1 MPENYHCG
9 YVSIIGRPNVGKST
23 LLNRLIGQ
31 KISITSKKPQTT
43 RWQLLG
49 IKTSPASQLI
59 FVDTPGLQSRYHNS
73 MNRHMQREIMDSLA
87 CVHAVLFVIEAL
99 VWTEIEDQ
107 ILTIISKLECPVILV
122 VNKIDKVKNKEALL
136 PFISSLAGKYNFQE
150 IIPASA
156 LKADNIGVIEQ
167 LLVPCLP
174 VSPPEFPEDQLSDRN
189 ERFFAA
195 EFIREKLTRLLG
207 AELPYRISVTI
218 DQFAEQGPVLHI
230 SASIWAETENQKKII
245 IGQNGKILKT
255 VGEQSR
261 KEMEKMFGRKVNLKT
276 WVKIRKKW
284 TADAR
289 SLKQLGYDV

>member
-1 MPENYHCG
+1 MPGNYHCG

-49 IKTSPASQLI
+49 IRTTPACQII
-59 FVDTPGLQSRYHNS
+59 FVDTPGLPSRHQNS
-73 MNRHMQREIMDSLA
+73 MNRHMQREILDSLS
-87 CVHAVLFVIEAL
+87 CVHAILFVIEAL
-99 VWTEIEDQ
+99 VWTETEDQ
-107 ILTIISKLECPVILV
+107 ILKIISNLGYPVILV
-122 VNKIDKVKNKEALL
+122 VNKIDKLKNKEKLL
-136 PFISSLAGKYNFQE
+136 PFISSLSGKFNFRE

-156 LKADNIGVIEQ
+156 LKEDNIGVIEQ
-167 LLVPCLP
+167 KLVPCLP
-174 VSPPEFPEDQLSDRN
+174 LSPAEFPEDQLSDRN

-218 DQFAEQGPVLHI
+218 DQFAEQGALLDI
-230 SASIWAETENQKKII
+230 TASIWVETENQKKIV
-245 IGQNGKILKT
+245 IGQNGKILKK

-261 KEMEKMFGRKVNLKT
+261 KDMEKMFGKKVYLKT
-276 WVKIRKKW
+276 WAKVRKKW

>member
-1 MPENYHCG
+1 MPESYHCG

-49 IKTSPASQLI
+49 IKTTPACQFI
-59 FVDTPGLQSRYHNS
+59 FVDTPGLQSRYQDS
-73 MNRHMQREIMDSLA
+73 MNRHMQRETMDSLS
-87 CVHAVLFVIEAL
+87 CVHAILFVIEAL
-99 VWTEIEDQ
+99 VWTEKEDQ
-107 ILTIISKLECPVILV
+107 ILQSISKTGCPVILV
-122 VNKIDKVKNKEALL
+122 VNKIDKVKNKEKLL
-136 PFISSLAGKYNFQE
+136 PFISSLSGKYNFQE

-156 LKADNIGVIEQ
+156 LKHENLGVIEKI
-167 LLVPCLP
+167 LIPCMP
-174 VSPPEFPEDQLSDRN
+174 IAPAEFPEDQLSDRN

-218 DQFAEQGPVLHI
+218 DQFDEQGAVLHI
-230 SASIWAETENQKKII
+230 AASIWVETENQKKIV
-245 IGQNGKILKT
+245 IGQNGKILKA

-261 KEMEKMFGRKVNLKT
+261 KDMEKMFGRKVHLKT
-276 WVKIRKKW
+276 WAKIRKKW